1 MSILAQSYDY
11 GTSPLSPVVYAQ
23 HLHIYL
29 FGGPIIQHSLS
40 PKINGMLFKHANA
53 SWAYDL
59 CETTDPKR
67 FSEVLNQAD
76 CIGASVTMPNKVK
89 FMTLV
94 DEVTEEARAI
104 GAINTVFNRLDAQG
118 KRRKI
123 GTNTDCVGIRET
135 LRSRCASINEI
146 TMGQPALVVGAGGAA
161 RSAIYALWTW
171 LKPSEIY
178 LVNRLKSEVQD
189 LTSDLAKSMPGI
201 KLRHVETIEEARS
214 IKTPRA
220 IIGTVPSEQPKD
232 PGEILAW
239 DICHTFLSRSGNKG
253 AVLDMCYHPIRT
265 RLLEVAEQYGWKIM
279 YGTEVLVQV
288 VAAQN
293 ALWVEKVPSADVV
306 QQAVLSV
313 QSTSKL

>member
-1 MSILAQSYDY
+1 MSILAKSYAY
-11 GTSPLSPVVYAQ
+11 GTSPLAPGLFSQ

-40 PKINGMLFKHANA
+40 PKINSILFKHAGA
-53 SWAYDL
+53 SWKYDL
-59 CETTDPKR
+59 CETTDPKC
-67 FSEVLNQAD
+67 FLEVLNQAD

-89 FMTLV
+89 FMAVV
-94 DEVTEEARAI
+94 DDVTEEARAI
-104 GAINTVFNRLDAQG
+104 GAVNTIFNRLDANG

-135 LRSRCASINEI
+135 LQSRHASIDEI

-178 LVNRLKSEVQD
+178 LVNRLNSEVHD
-189 LTSDLAKSMPGI
+189 LISDLEKSMPGI
-201 KLRHVETIEEARS
+201 KLRHVETVEEAQS
-214 IKTPRA
+214 IETPRV
-220 IIGTVPSEQPKD
+220 IIGTVPSEQPKG

-239 DICHTFLSRSGNKG
+239 DICHAFLSRNGTVG
-253 AVLDMCYHPIRT
+253 AVLDMCYHPVRT

-279 YGTEVLVQV
+279 FGTEVLVQV

-293 ALWVEKVPSADVV
+293 ALWVEKVPNADAV
-306 QQAVLSV
+306 QQAVLAV
-313 QSTSKL
+313 QANSKL